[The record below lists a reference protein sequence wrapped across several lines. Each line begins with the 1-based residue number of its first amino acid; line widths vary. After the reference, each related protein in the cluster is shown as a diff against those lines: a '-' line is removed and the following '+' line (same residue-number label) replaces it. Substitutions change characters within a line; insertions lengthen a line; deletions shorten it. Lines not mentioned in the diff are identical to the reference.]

1 MKVKELMNPNVVSV
15 SPHAKIIEA
24 IDIMLTNNIRRL
36 LVEGGMIVTI
46 RDLVYAWER
55 AEHSVST
62 VATKDLL
69 FVDPDVDVVEAAKIM
84 TARGVGSLL
93 VGDGVKVTGI
103 VTERDIIKALR
114 AKSNTLAKDVM
125 NADPLTCVRDETLS
139 EVVDLMR
146 ERWTRHAFVVDGE
159 SVVGVLSVRDIARAM
174 AARRD
179 LRKTKVD
186 EFMTLRV
193 VSARPD
199 DSLEKVREL
208 MAVNN
213 VGSVPVIDPNKGLVG
228 AVGERDMLVALIVS
242 SF

>member
-1 MKVKELMNPNVVSV
+1 MKVKDVMNPNVVSV
-15 SPHAKIIEA
+15 SPYVKIIEA
-24 IDIMLTNNIRRL
+24 VDIMLTNNIRRL

-62 VATKDLL
+62 VATRDLL

-93 VGDGVKVTGI
+93 VGDGVKVMGI
-103 VTERDIIKALR
+103 VTERDVIKALR
-114 AKSNTLAKDVM
+114 AKSSTLAKDVM
-125 NADPLTCVRDETLS
+125 NADPLTCVRDEALS

-146 ERWTRHAFVVDGE
+146 ERWTRHAFVVDGG
-159 SVVGVLSVRDIARAM
+159 SVVGVLSVRDVARAM

-179 LRKTKVD
+179 LRKVRVD

-213 VGSVPVIDPNKGLVG
+213 VGSVPVIDPSKGLVG
-228 AVGERDMLVALIVS
+228 TIGERDMLASLVVS

>member
-1 MKVKELMNPNVVSV
+1 MKVKDVMSPNVVSV
-15 SPHAKIIEA
+15 SPYTKIIEA
-24 IDIMLTNNIRRL
+24 VDIMLTNNIRRL
-36 LVEGGMIVTI
+36 LIEGGMIATI

-55 AEHSVST
+55 SEHSVST

-103 VTERDIIKALR
+103 VTERDVIKALR
-114 AKSNTLAKDVM
+114 VRSNALAKDVM

-146 ERWTRHAFVVDGE
+146 ERWTRHAFVVEGG
-159 SVVGVLSVRDIARAM
+159 SVVGVLSVRDVARAM
-174 AARRD
+174 VARRD

-186 EFMTLRV
+186 EFMTLRM

-199 DSLEKVREL
+199 DSLEKVRQL

-213 VGSVPVIDPNKGLVG
+213 VGSVPIIDPNKGLVG
-228 AVGERDMLVALIVS
+228 AIGERDMLVALVVS